1 MAVSYPDTWS
11 MTSIRKSSVVSRQS
25 SDSAHDLRPT
35 THDSVGK
42 KQSVTIQDVAARS
55 EVSISTVSRVV
66 TGAVAVEPA
75 TAERVREAI
84 ADLGYRPNLLAR
96 SFRRRVTHT
105 IGLLVPDNSNP
116 FFAELARTIENAGFA
131 EGYSVVLCNS
141 DLSEVKQETYI
152 DVLLANRVDGLIL
165 ASSGLIPTV
174 GSHDAVRRILDAGA
188 PCVVVDRDLG
198 ETPVDQ
204 VLVDND
210 QGGYLA
216 GEHLIALGHR
226 RIACLVGPSDLT
238 PSAGRIAGF
247 QRALANAGLEVAP
260 EGLVRGNGRPDGGA
274 AAARQLLERG
284 IVAAG
289 DITAIFAFN
298 DQMATGALGALQRA
312 GLRVPADISVVGFD
326 DIPQSSAIF
335 PALTTIAQPIGE
347 MGTVGVRLLLD
358 RIAQGRTESH
368 APYQRVR
375 LATRLVVRES
385 TGPPAMSGRSG
396 KTA

>member
-1 MAVSYPDTWS
+1 
-11 MTSIRKSSVVSRQS
+11 MTPSRQS
-25 SDSAHDLRPT
+25 SDISRQSSVRTHGRPLGTRLT
-35 THDSVGK
+35 THDSAGK
-42 KQSVTIQDVAARS
+42 ERAVTIQDVAARAG
-55 EVSISTVSRVV
+55 VSISTVSRVV

-174 GSHDAVRRILDAGA
+174 GSHGAVGRILDAGA

-216 GEHLIALGHR
+216 GEHLISLGHR

-247 QRALANAGLEVAP
+247 QRALADAGLAVVA
-260 EGLVRGNGRPDGGA
+260 EGLVRGNGRSDGGA
-274 AAARQLLERG
+274 AAAQQLLERG

-289 DITAIFAFN
+289 DVTAIFAFN
-298 DQMATGALGALQRA
+298 DQMAIGAIGALQRA
-312 GLRVPADISVVGFD
+312 GCRVPEDISVVGFD
-326 DIPQSSAIF
+326 DIPQSAAIF
-335 PALTTIAQPIGE
+335 PALTTIAQPIRE
-347 MGTVGVRLLLD
+347 MGTTGVRLLLN
-358 RIAQGRTESH
+358 RIARRD
-368 APYQRVR
+368 APCQRVQ
-375 LATRLVVRES
+375 LSTRLVVRES
-385 TGPPAMSGRSG
+385 TGSPGESVSR
-396 KTA
+396 

>member
-1 MAVSYPDTWS
+1 
-11 MTSIRKSSVVSRQS
+11 MTPSRKSSVVCPEG
-25 SDSAHDLRPT
+25 AHEQGLT
-35 THDSVGK
+35 THDSQLTTRDSVGK
-42 KQSVTIQDVAARS
+42 ERPVTIQDVAARAG
-55 EVSISTVSRVV
+55 VSISTVSRVV
-66 TGAVAVEPA
+66 TGAVAVETA
-75 TAERVREAI
+75 TAERVKEAI
-84 ADLGYRPNLLAR
+84 SALGYRPNLLAR

-105 IGLLVPDNSNP
+105 VGLLVPDNSNP
-116 FFAELARTIENAGFA
+116 FFAELARTIEDAGFA

-141 DLSEVKQETYI
+141 DLSAIKQETYI
-152 DVLLANRVDGLIL
+152 DVLLAKRVDGLIL

-174 GSHDAVRRILDAGA
+174 DGHDAVERILDAGA

-198 ETPVDQ
+198 EAPVDQ

-216 GEHLIALGHR
+216 AEHLISLGHR
-226 RIACLVGPSDLT
+226 RIACLVGPNDLT

-247 QRALANAGLEVAP
+247 QRALADAGLAVVA

-284 IVAAG
+284 VIAG
-289 DITAIFAFN
+289 GDVTAIFAFN
-298 DQMATGALGALQRA
+298 DQMAIGVIGALQRA
-312 GLRVPADISVVGFD
+312 GRRVPEDVSVVGFD
-326 DIPQSSAIF
+326 DIPQSATIF

-358 RIAQGRTESH
+358 RIAQGHTESP

-385 TGPPAMSGRSG
+385 TGPPAKSGRRRQDG
-396 KTA
+396 KTGTVM

>member
-1 MAVSYPDTWS
+1 MSPLPLPGWGWRFLTGQVACDIAHPNREVER
-11 MTSIRKSSVVSRQS
+11 TSSREGAHRLLPAATISPTSPTPRSVEDR
-25 SDSAHDLRPT
+25 A
-35 THDSVGK
+35 
-42 KQSVTIQDVAARS
+42 VTIQDVAARS
-55 EVSISTVSRVV
+55 QVSISTVSRVV

-116 FFAELARTIENAGFA
+116 FFAELARTIEDAGFT

-141 DLSEVKQETYI
+141 DLSSVKQETYVE
-152 DVLLANRVDGLIL
+152 VLLANRVDGLIL
-165 ASSGLIPTV
+165 ASTGLIPTA
-174 GSHDAVRRILDAGA
+174 GSYDAVGQILESGV

-204 VLVDND
+204 VLVDDD
-210 QGGYLA
+210 QGGSLA
-216 GEHLIALGHR
+216 GQHLLALGHR

-247 QRALANAGLEVAP
+247 QRALADAGFEVAAEAMVP
-260 EGLVRGNGRPDGGA
+260 GNGRPDGGA

-289 DITAIFAFN
+289 DITAVFAFN
-298 DQMATGALGALQRA
+298 DQMATGAIGALQRA
-312 GLRVPADISVVGFD
+312 GYRVPEDISVIGFD
-326 DIPQSSAIF
+326 DIPQSAAIF
-335 PALTTIAQPIGE
+335 PALTTIGAA
-347 MGTVGVRLLLD
+347 D
-358 RIAQGRTESH
+358 RGD
-368 APYQRVR
+368 
-375 LATRLVVRES
+375 
-385 TGPPAMSGRSG
+385 G
-396 KTA
+396 

>member
-1 MAVSYPDTWS
+1 
-11 MTSIRKSSVVSRQS
+11 
-25 SDSAHDLRPT
+25 
-35 THDSVGK
+35 
-42 KQSVTIQDVAARS
+42 VTIQDVAARS
-55 EVSISTVSRVV
+55 GVSISTVSRVV
-66 TGAVAVEPA
+66 TGAVAVEPE

-84 ADLGYRPNLLAR
+84 AALGYRPNLLAR

-116 FFAELARTIENAGFA
+116 FFAELARTIEDAGFA
-131 EGYSVVLCNS
+131 DGYSVVLCNS
-141 DLSEVKQETYI
+141 DLSAVKQETYI

-165 ASSGLIPTV
+165 VSSGLIPTV
-174 GSHDAVRRILDAGA
+174 GRHDAVARILDAGA
-188 PCVVVDRDLG
+188 PCVAVDRDLG
-198 ETPVDQ
+198 ETPFDQ

-247 QRALANAGLEVAP
+247 RRALAEAGLTVAP
-260 EGLVRGNGRPDGGA
+260 NHLVRGNGRPDGGA
-274 AAARQLLERG
+274 AAAQQLLEQG

-289 DITAIFAFN
+289 DVTAIFAFN
-298 DQMATGALGALQRA
+298 DQMAAGALGALQRA

-335 PALTTIAQPIGE
+335 PALTTVAQPIGE
-347 MGTVGVRLLLD
+347 MGTIGVRLLLE
-358 RIAQGRTESH
+358 RIARRD
-368 APYQRVR
+368 APRQRVH

-385 TGPPAMSGRSG
+385 TGPPGESGRKWQDG
-396 KTA
+396 P

>member
-1 MAVSYPDTWS
+1 
-11 MTSIRKSSVVSRQS
+11 MTPSARVEKSRGREVEESSAPSRLLDS
-25 SDSAHDLRPT
+25 STSRLREERA
-35 THDSVGK
+35 
-42 KQSVTIQDVAARS
+42 VTIQDVAARAG
-55 EVSISTVSRVV
+55 VSISTVSRVV

-84 ADLGYRPNLLAR
+84 SALGYRPNLLAR

-116 FFAELARTIENAGFA
+116 FFAELARTIEDAGFA

-141 DLSEVKQETYI
+141 DLSAVKQETYV

-165 ASSGLIPTV
+165 ASSGLIPTADH
-174 GSHDAVRRILDAGA
+174 HDAVRRILDAGA

-216 GEHLIALGHR
+216 GQHLIALGHR

-247 QRALANAGLEVAP
+247 RRALAEAGLAVSAEA
-260 EGLVRGNGRPDGGA
+260 LVRGNGRPDGGA
-274 AAARQLLERG
+274 AAAGQLLVRG
-284 IVAAG
+284 V
-289 DITAIFAFN
+289 DVTAIFAFN
-298 DQMATGALGALQRA
+298 DQMATGAVGALQRA
-312 GLRVPADISVVGFD
+312 GHRVPQDISVIGFD
-326 DIPQSSAIF
+326 DIPQSAAIF
-335 PALTTIAQPIGE
+335 PALTTIAQPIAE
-347 MGTVGVRLLLD
+347 MGTIGVRLLLD
-358 RIAQGRTESH
+358 RIARRD

-375 LATRLVVRES
+375 LSTRLVVRES
-385 TGPPAMSGRSG
+385 TGRPSR
-396 KTA
+396 

>member
-1 MAVSYPDTWS
+1 
-11 MTSIRKSSVVSRQS
+11 
-25 SDSAHDLRPT
+25 
-35 THDSVGK
+35 
-42 KQSVTIQDVAARS
+42 VTIQDVAARS
-55 EVSISTVSRVV
+55 GVSISTVSRVV

-75 TAERVREAI
+75 TAERVKEAI
-84 ADLGYRPNLLAR
+84 AALGYRPNLLAR

-116 FFAELARTIENAGFA
+116 FFAELARTIEDAGFA

-141 DLSEVKQETYI
+141 DLSAVKQETYV

-174 GSHDAVRRILDAGA
+174 GSHDAVGRILEAGA

-216 GEHLIALGHR
+216 GQHLIALGHR

-247 QRALANAGLEVAP
+247 QRALADAGLAVAA

-284 IVAAG
+284 LDV
-289 DITAIFAFN
+289 TAIFAFN
-298 DQMATGALGALQRA
+298 DQMATGAIGALQRA
-312 GLRVPADISVVGFD
+312 GLRVPQDISVVGFD
-326 DIPQSSAIF
+326 DIPLSAAIY

-347 MGTVGVRLLLD
+347 MGTIGVRLLLD
-358 RIAQGRTESH
+358 RIARGHPKGH
-368 APYQRVR
+368 APYQRVW
-375 LATRLVVRES
+375 LSTRLVVRES
-385 TGPPAMSGRSG
+385 TGPPTETARRQDG
-396 KTA
+396 KTASRGVETKTARR